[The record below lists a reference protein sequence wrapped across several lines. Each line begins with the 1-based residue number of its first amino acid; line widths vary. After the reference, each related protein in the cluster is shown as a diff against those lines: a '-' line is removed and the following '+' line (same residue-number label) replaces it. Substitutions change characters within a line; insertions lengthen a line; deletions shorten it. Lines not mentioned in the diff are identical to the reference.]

1 MYFLFHLGSSLSLL
15 LLFPECRDYPAR
27 SFLDLRADNAPSVY
41 GRAQLDPAVETPTEL
56 LLCPLGAPGRPPL
69 PWIHSLSA
77 LTGKRDIPAVGKT
90 AWIP

>member
-41 GRAQLDPAVETPTEL
+41 GRALLDPAVETPTEL
-56 LLCPLGAPGRPPL
+56 LLCPLGLQADLRCPGSTRSLFSLAKGTFPL
-69 PWIHSLSA
+69 
-77 LTGKRDIPAVGKT
+77 
-90 AWIP
+90 